1 LFKQNQKT
9 ENMKKLFYVLVIA
22 AAFTACNSES
32 KEGTT
37 ETSTPATTETSAS
50 STTETSAS
58 GTTETS
64 APASTDAAPSS
75 AAK

>member
-1 LFKQNQKT
+1 
-9 ENMKKLFYVLVIA
+9 MKKLFYVLVIA

-37 ETSTPATTETSAS
+37 ETSAP
-50 STTETSAS
+50 
-58 GTTETS
+58 GTTETA